1 MSKKTQKKYSRADL
15 EYDLHALNVAA
26 HRRGELLER
35 KLDEIIDLLQTL
47 VEQTKPKRD
56 ILKEATSK
64 ITPEERRRHI
74 EAMINPVAPVS
85 KQLVEEYHNDPQMKV
100 VREHIDSE
108 LLKSISDE
116 KERYHAYRDK
126 PLQPYVRVHEA
137 P

>member
-1 MSKKTQKKYSRADL
+1 MSKKKKKDITVEQLAVIADRL
-15 EYDLHALNVAA
+15 TEAV
-26 HRRGELLER
+26 
-35 KLDEIIDLLQTL
+35 DLLKIISTQTR
-47 VEQTKPKRD
+47 PKRD

-64 ITPEERRRHI
+64 TTPEERRRHI

>member
-1 MSKKTQKKYSRADL
+1 MSKKKQKKLYQPKTREHLKDIAMSTDIVI
-15 EYDLHALNVAA
+15 DQ
-26 HRRGELLER
+26 
-35 KLDEIIDLLQTL
+35 LDEVIGLLQVL
-47 VEQTKPKRD
+47 VEQTRPKRD

-64 ITPEERRRHI
+64 ITPEERRRQN
-74 EAMINPVAPVS
+74 EAMTIPIVPFS
-85 KQLVEEYHNDPQMKV
+85 KQLVEEYQNDPQMKAM
-100 VREHIDSE
+100 REHIDSE